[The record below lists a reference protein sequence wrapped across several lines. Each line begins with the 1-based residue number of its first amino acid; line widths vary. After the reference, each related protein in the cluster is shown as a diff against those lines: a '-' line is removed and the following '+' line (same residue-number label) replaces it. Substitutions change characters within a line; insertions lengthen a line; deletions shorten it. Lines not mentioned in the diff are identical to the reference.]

1 MASQQR
7 RSRRPSSTSPPV
19 PREPVFFVDA
29 DLSDKW
35 FLKVLETAGVVF
47 ERHDDHFA
55 PGTDDLDWLTR
66 AGQEGW
72 IVLSHNKKIR
82 SVSAQTER
90 LMEAGVR
97 VFMLIGDPRP
107 NPPGERSVF
116 TRDLADNFVRTLPQV
131 HRFLKRHPAPWIAKI
146 YRPAPEAK
154 TIIDSPGQIKMWLT
168 LQAWLK
174 ER

>member
-1 MASQQR
+1 
-7 RSRRPSSTSPPV
+7 V

-29 DLSDKW
+29 DLSDTW
-35 FLKVLETAGVVF
+35 FFRTLEEAGIAF

-97 VFMLIGDPRP
+97 AFMLIGDPRP

-116 TRDLADNFVRTLPQV
+116 TRDLAENFVRTLPQV
-131 HRFLKRHPAPWIAKI
+131 RRFLKRHPAPWIAKI
-146 YRPAPEAK
+146 YRPSPEAR
-154 TIIDSPGQIKMWLT
+154 TTRDSPGQIKMWLT